1 MEPQQTS
8 AKAVMAKMMRNSH
21 WIREK
26 SLSLLMKTS
35 KIGLSGL
42 LILKK
47 NRNKSQLKL
56 RKRWK
61 LKCNMLRMMTNIC
74 IIGDS
79 IGEKEQVK
87 NFMPG

>member
-8 AKAVMAKMMRNSH
+8 AKAVMAKMMRNSQ
-21 WIREK
+21 WRREK

-35 KIGLSGL
+35 KTGLSGL
-42 LILKK
+42 SIPK
-47 NRNKSQLKL
+47 NNRSKGQLKL
-56 RKRWK
+56 WKRWK